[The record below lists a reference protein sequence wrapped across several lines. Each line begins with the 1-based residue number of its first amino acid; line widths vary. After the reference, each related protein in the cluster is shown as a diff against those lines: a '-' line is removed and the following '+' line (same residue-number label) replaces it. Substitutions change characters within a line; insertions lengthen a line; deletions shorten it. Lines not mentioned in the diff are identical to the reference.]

1 MERLKQRGRNRKQ
14 RKRKSF
20 IVIKCEGD
28 NETEQ
33 IYFNNFKSR
42 ECIIKYPDGNSTDPV
57 GMANELVSFMNSEDI
72 NSENGDKIYLLID
85 TDVNANKQKQIDEA
99 KKICDE
105 CGIELI
111 TSTPSFEFWYML
123 HFGYTTGPY
132 TSSKDIKRK
141 MKKKIDDYTES
152 KDVYPIIKDNTDEA
166 MDCAE
171 RVEKFH
177 KQNGRKID
185 SEDANPHTSAYR
197 VLKEIKKRN
206 KFYNKKN

>member
-141 MKKKIDDYTES
+141 MKKKILGYTES
-152 KDVYPIIKDNTDEA
+152 TNVYPIIKDNTDEA
-166 MDCAE
+166 MNYAE
-171 RVEKFH
+171 KVEKFH
-177 KQNGRKID
+177 KQNERKID
-185 SEDANPHTSAYR
+185 SEEANPHTSAYR
-197 VLKEIKKRN
+197 VLKEIMKRN

>member
-14 RKRKSF
+14 RERKSF

-141 MKKKIDDYTES
+141 MKKKILGYTES
-152 KDVYPIIKDNTDEA
+152 TNVYPIIKDNTDEA
-166 MDCAE
+166 MNYAE
-171 RVEKFH
+171 KVEKLH

-185 SEDANPHTSAYR
+185 SEEANPHTSAYR
-197 VLKEIKKRN
+197 VLKEIMKRN

>member
-14 RKRKSF
+14 RERKSF

-105 CGIELI
+105 YGIELI

-141 MKKKIDDYTES
+141 MKKKILGYTES
-152 KDVYPIIKDNTDEA
+152 TNVYPIIKDNTDEA
-166 MDCAE
+166 MNYAE
-171 RVEKFH
+171 KVEKLH

>member
-14 RKRKSF
+14 RERKSF

-57 GMANELVSFMNSEDI
+57 GMANELVKFMNKQDI
-72 NSENGDKIYLLID
+72 SFENGDKMYLLID

-111 TSTPSFEFWYML
+111 TSTPAFEFWYML
-123 HFGYTTGPY
+123 HFGYTTETY
-132 TSSKDIKRK
+132 KSSKDIK
-141 MKKKIDDYTES
+141 
-152 KDVYPIIKDNTDEA
+152 
-166 MDCAE
+166 
-171 RVEKFH
+171 
-177 KQNGRKID
+177 
-185 SEDANPHTSAYR
+185 
-197 VLKEIKKRN
+197 
-206 KFYNKKN
+206 KKNEKENR

>member
-14 RKRKSF
+14 RERKSF

-72 NSENGDKIYLLID
+72 NSKNGDKIYLLID

-105 CGIELI
+105 YGIELI

-141 MKKKIDDYTES
+141 MKKKILGYTES
-152 KDVYPIIKDNTDEA
+152 TNVYPIIKDNTDEA
-166 MDCAE
+166 MNYAE
-171 RVEKFH
+171 KVEKLH

>member
-14 RKRKSF
+14 RERKSF

-141 MKKKIDDYTES
+141 MKKKILGYTES
-152 KDVYPIIKDNTDEA
+152 TNVYPIIKDNTDEA
-166 MDCAE
+166 MNYAE
-171 RVEKFH
+171 KVEKLH

-197 VLKEIKKRN
+197 VLKEIMKRN

>member
-141 MKKKIDDYTES
+141 MKKKILGYTES
-152 KDVYPIIKDNTDEA
+152 TNVYPIIKDNTDEA
-166 MDCAE
+166 MNYAE
-171 RVEKFH
+171 KVEKLH

>member
-14 RKRKSF
+14 RERKSF

-57 GMANELVSFMNSEDI
+57 GMANELVKFMKKQDI
-72 NSENGDKIYLLID
+72 SSENGDKMYLLVD

-105 CGIELI
+105 YEIELI
-111 TSTPSFEFWYML
+111 TSTPAFDFWYML
-123 HFGYTTGPY
+123 HFGYTTETY
-132 TSSKDIKRK
+132 KSSKDIKEK
-141 MKKKIDDYTES
+141 MKKKIQGYTENMN
-152 KDVYPIIKDNTDEA
+152 VYPIIKDNTDEA

-177 KQNGRKID
+177 KQNERKID
-185 SEDANPHTSAYR
+185 SEEANPHTSAYR

>member
-14 RKRKSF
+14 RERKSF

-72 NSENGDKIYLLID
+72 NSKNGDKIYLLID

-141 MKKKIDDYTES
+141 MKKKILGYTES
-152 KDVYPIIKDNTDEA
+152 TNVYPIIKDNTDEA
-166 MDCAE
+166 MNYAE
-171 RVEKFH
+171 KVEKLH

>member
-1 MERLKQRGRNRKQ
+1 MERLKQRGRNQKQ
-14 RKRKSF
+14 RERKSF

-141 MKKKIDDYTES
+141 MKKKILGYTES
-152 KDVYPIIKDNTDEA
+152 TNVYPIIKDNTDEA
-166 MDCAE
+166 MNYAE
-171 RVEKFH
+171 KVEKLH

>member
-14 RKRKSF
+14 RERKSF

-105 CGIELI
+105 YGIELI

-141 MKKKIDDYTES
+141 MKKKILGYTES
-152 KDVYPIIKDNTDEA
+152 TNVYPIIKDNTDEA
-166 MDCAE
+166 MNYAE
-171 RVEKFH
+171 KVEKFH

-197 VLKEIKKRN
+197 VLKEIMKRN

>member
-72 NSENGDKIYLLID
+72 NSKNGDKIYLLID

-141 MKKKIDDYTES
+141 MKKKILGYTES
-152 KDVYPIIKDNTDEA
+152 TNVYPIIKDNTDEA
-166 MDCAE
+166 MNYAE
-171 RVEKFH
+171 KVEKLH

>member
-14 RKRKSF
+14 RERKSF

-72 NSENGDKIYLLID
+72 NSKNGDKIYLLID

-105 CGIELI
+105 YGIELI

-132 TSSKDIKRK
+132 TSSKYIKRK
-141 MKKKIDDYTES
+141 MKKKILGYTES
-152 KDVYPIIKDNTDEA
+152 TNVYPIIKDNTDEA
-166 MDCAE
+166 MNYAE
-171 RVEKFH
+171 KVEKLH

>member
-14 RKRKSF
+14 RERKSF

-72 NSENGDKIYLLID
+72 NSKNGDKIYLLID

-105 CGIELI
+105 YGIELI

-141 MKKKIDDYTES
+141 MKKKILGYTES
-152 KDVYPIIKDNTDEA
+152 TNVYPIIKDNTDEA
-166 MDCAE
+166 MNYAE
-171 RVEKFH
+171 KVEKLH

-185 SEDANPHTSAYR
+185 SEEANPHTSAYR
-197 VLKEIKKRN
+197 VLKEIMKRN

>member
-14 RKRKSF
+14 RERKSF

-99 KKICDE
+99 KKICDKYE
-105 CGIELI
+105 IELI
-111 TSTPSFEFWYML
+111 TSTPAFEFWYML
-123 HFGYTTGPY
+123 HFGYTTGSY
-132 TSSKDIKRK
+132 SSSKEIKKK
-141 MKKKIDDYTES
+141 MKKKIPGYTENMN
-152 KDVYPIIKDNTDEA
+152 VYPIIKDNTDEA
-166 MDCAE
+166 MNYAE
-171 RVEKFH
+171 RVEEFH
-177 KQNGRKID
+177 KRNGRKID
-185 SEDANPHTSAYR
+185 SEEANPHTNVYR

>member
-14 RKRKSF
+14 RERKSF

-57 GMANELVSFMNSEDI
+57 GMANEVVSFMNSEDI
-72 NSENGDKIYLLID
+72 NSKNGDKIYLLID
-85 TDVNANKQKQIDEA
+85 TDVNANKQKQIDDA
-99 KKICDE
+99 KEICDE
-105 CGIELI
+105 YGIELI

-123 HFGYTTGPY
+123 HFGYTTGSY
-132 TSSKDIKRK
+132 SSSKEIKKK
-141 MKKKIDDYTES
+141 MKKKIQGYTENMN
-152 KDVYPIIKDNTDEA
+152 VYPIIKDNTDEA

-185 SEDANPHTSAYR
+185 SEYANPHTSAYR

>member
-14 RKRKSF
+14 RERKSF

-72 NSENGDKIYLLID
+72 NSKNGDKIYLLID

-105 CGIELI
+105 YGIELI

-141 MKKKIDDYTES
+141 MKKKILGYTES
-152 KDVYPIIKDNTDEA
+152 TNVYPIIKDNTDEA
-166 MDCAE
+166 VNYAE
-171 RVEKFH
+171 KVEKLH

-197 VLKEIKKRN
+197 VLKEIKKRKNN
-206 KFYNKKN
+206 KDT

>member
-1 MERLKQRGRNRKQ
+1 MEKLKQRGRNRKQ
-14 RKRKSF
+14 RERKSF

-33 IYFNNFKSR
+33 IYFKNFRTRDSI
-42 ECIIKYPDGNSTDPV
+42 IIKFSDGNSTDPV
-57 GMANELVSFMNSEDI
+57 GMANELVSFIGDEDI
-72 NSENGDKIYLLID
+72 SSENGDKIYLLID
-85 TDVNANKQKQIDEA
+85 TDVNANKQKQIDDA
-99 KKICDE
+99 KEICDE
-105 CGIELI
+105 YGIELI

-123 HFGYTTGPY
+123 HFGYTTGSY
-132 TSSKDIKRK
+132 SSSKEIKKK
-141 MKKKIDDYTES
+141 MKKKIPGYTENMN
-152 KDVYPIIKDNTDEA
+152 VYPIIKDNTDEA

-197 VLKEIKKRN
+197 VLKEIKKRKNN
-206 KFYNKKN
+206 KDA

>member
-14 RKRKSF
+14 RERKSF

-72 NSENGDKIYLLID
+72 NSKNGDKIYLLID

-105 CGIELI
+105 YGIELI

-141 MKKKIDDYTES
+141 MKNKILGYTES
-152 KDVYPIIKDNTDEA
+152 TNVYPIIKDNTDEA
-166 MDCAE
+166 MNYAE
-171 RVEKFH
+171 KVEKLH

-197 VLKEIKKRN
+197 VLKEIMKRN

>member
-14 RKRKSF
+14 RERKSF

-72 NSENGDKIYLLID
+72 NSKNGDKIYLLID

-105 CGIELI
+105 YGIELI

-141 MKKKIDDYTES
+141 MKKKILGYTES
-152 KDVYPIIKDNTDEA
+152 TNVYPIIKDNTDEA
-166 MDCAE
+166 MNYAE
-171 RVEKFH
+171 KVEKLH

-185 SEDANPHTSAYR
+185 SEEANPHTSAYR

>member
-14 RKRKSF
+14 RERKSF

-72 NSENGDKIYLLID
+72 NSKNGDKIYLLID

-105 CGIELI
+105 YGIELI

-141 MKKKIDDYTES
+141 MKKKILGYTES
-152 KDVYPIIKDNTDEA
+152 TNVYPIIKDNTDEA
-166 MDCAE
+166 MNYAE
-171 RVEKFH
+171 KVEKFH

>member
-14 RKRKSF
+14 RERKSF

-141 MKKKIDDYTES
+141 MKKKILGYTES
-152 KDVYPIIKDNTDEA
+152 TNVYPIIKDNTDEA
-166 MDCAE
+166 MNYAE
-171 RVEKFH
+171 KVEKLH

>member
-105 CGIELI
+105 YGIELI